1 MTSSMR
7 TAWALVVAV
16 LLAAGGAA
24 CAKARAE
31 TIVLE
36 GPPLQVP
43 EPPSRVL
50 VPVEELVSTPLV
62 SEPEPAPVAAT
73 PRTPPRPTTEAKPQP
88 APAPVVAPP
97 LPVAEPRDL
106 RTASPTNTDSER
118 SVREVLARAARDI
131 VRVEYSRLSAD
142 GRAQVRSVEAIQRAG
157 RTGVEGAESH
167 LRGHPGR
174 QGGHSGCRI
183 IGALT
188 KHSLLRA
195 GLFFEVKSQT
205 PGYGKMDPYI
215 ASALEENRK
224 I

>member
-50 VPVEELVSTPLV
+50 VPVEELVSTPVV

-142 GRAQVRSVEAIQRAG
+142 GRAQYDQSKRFSEQAEQALKERNLIFAATLADKAATLAAELLG
-157 RTGVEGAESH
+157 R
-167 LRGHPGR
+167 
-174 QGGHSGCRI
+174 
-183 IGALT
+183 
-188 KHSLLRA
+188 
-195 GLFFEVKSQT
+195 
-205 PGYGKMDPYI
+205 
-215 ASALEENRK
+215 
-224 I
+224 